1 MALRH
6 DDNIKTDKTDHC
18 DEVRQT
24 LDRLPRRVIW
34 WSAALFAA
42 LTAALAAL
50 LLFTDAA
57 AWLRTL
63 IPRA

>member
-1 MALRH
+1 MDQRH
-6 DDNIKTDKTDHC
+6 DDNRKTDWTDHC

-24 LDRLPRRVIW
+24 LDRQPRSVIW

-42 LTAALAAL
+42 LTAAIAAL
-50 LLFTDAA
+50 LILTDAA
-57 AWLRTL
+57 AWISTL

>member
-6 DDNIKTDKTDHC
+6 DDNRKTDWTDHC
-18 DEVRQT
+18 DEVRKV
-24 LDRLPRRVIW
+24 LDRLPSGVIW
-34 WSAALFAA
+34 WSVALFAA
-42 LTAALAAL
+42 ITAGIAAL

>member
-1 MALRH
+1 MDQRH
-6 DDNIKTDKTDHC
+6 NANIKTDKTDHC

-24 LDRLPRRVIW
+24 LDRLPQRVIW

-42 LTAALAAL
+42 LTAAIAAL
-50 LLFTDAA
+50 LILTDAA